1 MTKRNNFNNRT
12 PVTAPRIKPKE
23 GKITH
28 VEEEWR
34 RAKVGNWANSAM
46 KKIPMLRPAPKRLP
60 PMRLAPLRRPIIRTG
75 GLLSSVPRST
85 AQKQIHGRGLL
96 NLK

>member
-1 MTKRNNFNNRT
+1 MNKKDFSNRT
-12 PVTAPRIKPKE
+12 VVPPPRMKPKE
-23 GKITH
+23 GKVAH

-34 RAKVGNWANSAM
+34 KARVKSWADSAM
-46 KKIPMLRPAPKRLP
+46 KRLPKIRPAPKRLP